1 MDEFDLSI
9 EDKCRISAASAEGA
23 GEFQTISAPERA
35 LPDKTYL
42 INFYHRYGLPQKAL
56 DRFSRCTT
64 KCPTHN
70 PNTTFDAATVAT
82 FRMGAHAFS
91 CPCLGS
97 LEGHDAVLS
106 EVEQW
111 FSRTHSISATRDANQ
126 CHLTDGKRLDSV
138 VKDWATSRFSG
149 LGLDITIVCATAP
162 SYTTDAHAAD
172 STKLLRDAAAAKHA
186 KHAADCHAQQYEYAT
201 AAWSTL
207 GGMGGEFLHK
217 YFNPYYQQARAKA
230 KAAGE
235 SVHAVSQE
243 RQMWCE
249 RFAAAIAVRNRRMLD
264 RTRDANSIAA

>member
-1 MDEFDLSI
+1 MSSTLHF
-9 EDKCRISAASAEGA
+9 
-23 GEFQTISAPERA
+23 
-35 LPDKTYL
+35 
-42 INFYHRYGLPQKAL
+42 
-56 DRFSRCTT
+56 TT
-64 KCPTHN
+64 
-70 PNTTFDAATVAT
+70 
-82 FRMGAHAFS
+82 AHKRNVS
-91 CPCLGS
+91 
-97 LEGHDAVLS
+97 
-106 EVEQW
+106 
-111 FSRTHSISATRDANQ
+111 
-126 CHLTDGKRLDSV
+126 KRLDSF

-217 YFNPYYQQARAKA
+217 YFNPYYQEARAKA

-264 RTRDANSIAA
+264 RTRDANSIAAYKLRLAIPRPCARSVLLLCGSVWVCAFRIVLVCPGLCLGFCARPP